1 MKANIKVRF
10 YLLICGFV
18 SFMASIHIM
27 TNDYS
32 THDILDHFL
41 ETKSLFSSD
50 SINNK
55 INKHS
60 ESSASN
66 KIYSNHT
73 ETSNQ
78 HDLAKSNN
86 KKNNVEK
93 ELNNSITDF
102 IYSKQLAECMECQER
117 LKNNLLFTE
126 LTDEQLLEIMNL
138 IKSNSPELADLLI
151 SIAKDPVLQKENL
164 DRSNFTLSALASFDS
179 PEIAAL
185 FSQSILDATVSGI
198 ALPEELSAV
207 LRNNINQV
215 SDRNQ
220 VALNIAQQFEDS
232 YNKQAQEQLLAL
244 NHPETLEKISFD
256 TLENGDYETFKS
268 VLSRLKT
275 IDDKHVFNVF
285 LNLHSQQDNYSEQTL
300 QITEAAKEW
309 ASRYADD
316 EILNWIEQPL
326 FRNTLTDAEKNFII
340 TVLQN
345 SQEREKANKIL
356 MAHSTFP

>member
-1 MKANIKVRF
+1 MKTSKIYISILLTALLFYAFHYEAN
-10 YLLICGFV
+10 Y
-18 SFMASIHIM
+18 SSNSASLQNINI
-27 TNDYS
+27 TK
-32 THDILDHFL
+32 HDFWIPPSERRINYFKQ
-41 ETKSLFSSD
+41 EKTTP
-50 SINNK
+50 SINNV
-55 INKHS
+55 
-60 ESSASN
+60 ESN
-66 KIYSNHT
+66 KTIFS
-73 ETSNQ
+73 S
-78 HDLAKSNN
+78 
-86 KKNNVEK
+86 EK
-93 ELNNSITDF
+93 
-102 IYSKQLAECMECQER
+102 
-117 LKNNLLFTE
+117 
-126 LTDEQLLEIMNL
+126 LLEQIEKNTFDENTLSQCEECL
-138 IKSNSPELADLLI
+138 ISLRNILLSDDLSRDQIINIATALTIKNRPELSRLLASVAQEI
-151 SIAKDPVLQKENL
+151 MQREGSSERIDVM
-164 DRSNFTLSALASFDS
+164 LSALSSFDS

-198 ALPEELSAV
+198 ALPEELAAV

-232 YNKQAQEQLLAL
+232 YNQQAQEQLLAL

-326 FRNTLTDAEKNFII
+326 FRNTLTDAEKNFVI
-340 TVLQN
+340 TMLQN

-356 MAHSTFP
+356 MAHSNFP